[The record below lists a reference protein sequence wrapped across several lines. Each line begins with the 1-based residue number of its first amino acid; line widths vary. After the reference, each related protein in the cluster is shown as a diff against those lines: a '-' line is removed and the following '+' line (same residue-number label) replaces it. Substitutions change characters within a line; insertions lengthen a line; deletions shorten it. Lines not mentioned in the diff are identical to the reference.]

1 MRGIIMNEN
10 NFIKSDD
17 DLMEEIAKK
26 EQDMYEGL
34 SKDELNNFV
43 NSPENFKSYLN
54 FKLDL
59 IRLKIEKEEKE
70 RTVKAQ
76 EAEKERIFKAQ
87 EAEKERIFKAQEAEK
102 IRQRND
108 DFWLNIL
115 TGVGVLCDYFTLT
128 KRNNTNNSGNQN
140 SKKD

>member
-1 MRGIIMNEN
+1 MNEN
-10 NFIKSDD
+10 NFKSDD

-26 EQDMYEGL
+26 EQDMFEGL
-34 SKDELNNFV
+34 SKDEMNNFI
-43 NSPENFKSYLN
+43 NSPENLKIYLD

-70 RTVKAQ
+70 RAV
-76 EAEKERIFKAQ
+76 KAQ

-108 DFWLNIL
+108 EFWLNIL
-115 TGVGVLCDYFTLT
+115 TGVGVLCDYFALT
-128 KRNNTNNSGNQN
+128 KRNNTNSGNQN
-140 SKKD
+140 SKKE